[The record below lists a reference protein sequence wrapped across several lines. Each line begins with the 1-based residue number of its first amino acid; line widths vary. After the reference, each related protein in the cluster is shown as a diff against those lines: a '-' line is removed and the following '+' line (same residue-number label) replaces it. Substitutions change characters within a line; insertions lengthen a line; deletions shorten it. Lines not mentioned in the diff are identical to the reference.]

1 MKSAGAKCILVLL
14 ALLSLA
20 AAVAPACAGSE
31 NCSMPCCRHKVPPVS
46 HPTDAAP
53 AKPCCTPPTDA
64 SADIG
69 SGCRFDQHK
78 LALPSSGSE
87 AGPIIAAAIAATVFE
102 NPMRPGAWTPA
113 ARCVD
118 SSLPDTPI
126 YLRLQTLL
134 I

>member
-1 MKSAGAKCILVLL
+1 MKSAGAKSIHVLL
-14 ALLSLA
+14 ALLILA

-31 NCSMPCCRHKVPPVS
+31 NCSMPCCRQKAQPVS
-46 HPTDAAP
+46 HQPDAAH
-53 AKPCCTPPTDA
+53 AKPCCTPVAEA
-64 SADIG
+64 SPGIG

-78 LALPSSGSE
+78 LALPSGGE
-87 AGPIIAAAIAATVFE
+87 NGPIIASATVGVVLE
-102 NPMRPGAWTPA
+102 NPMRSSASTPA

-118 SSLPDTPI
+118 SSPPDTPL

>member
-1 MKSAGAKCILVLL
+1 MKSAGAKCIHVIL
-14 ALLSLA
+14 ALLILA
-20 AAVAPACAGSE
+20 SAVAPACAGSE
-31 NCSMPCCRHKVPPVS
+31 NCSMPCCRHKAKPVS
-46 HPTDAAP
+46 HQTDAAHD
-53 AKPCCTPPTDA
+53 KPCCPPTADA
-64 SADIG
+64 AVDIG

-87 AGPIIAAAIAATVFE
+87 VGPIIAAAIAATVPE
-102 NPMRPGAWTPA
+102 NQRRSTAWTPA

-118 SSLPDTPI
+118 SSLPDTPL